1 MGESRLAGAGQNMW
15 RLAFSLSVLVT
26 VRALTLKDN
35 GILDEKNDAVVLEG
49 ERSRQARQYS
59 GVNDVLSN
67 LLIPPLGTP
76 CKSKDGTSGQC
87 MSLKSCYPY
96 FKIHAFSARETWVM
110 GLYDTCSYQSP
121 QGREVFGVCCNNTLP
136 VEIPEEPTDTDTEVP
151 RGLHQGDRDDALDTE
166 DCGRVLARAASQGVL
181 REREHT

>member
-1 MGESRLAGAGQNMW
+1 MG
-15 RLAFSLSVLVT
+15 VT
-26 VRALTLKDN
+26 VRALTPQDN

-49 ERSRQARQYS
+49 EISRQARQYS
-59 GVNDVLSN
+59 GLDDVLSP

-76 CKSKDGTSGQC
+76 CQTKDGTSGQC

-136 VEIPEEPTDTDTEVP
+136 AEIPEEPVSSTKVDEESNALVEEFP
-151 RGLHQGDRDDALDTE
+151 PQDAVARRN
-166 DCGRVLARAASQGVL
+166 CGFRSIRPQV
-181 REREHT
+181 